1 MLRRENWRLLI
12 YKHVIPAKAGIHFVA
27 SIDSCLCRNDKK
39 KKMIDSFE
47 IIGLLAAVLTT
58 SAYVPQVYKTWK
70 TKSAGNISLTMY
82 VAMFIGIILW
92 LVYGIH
98 LNSLAM
104 ILANSVTAVLT
115 MIIIIF
121 KLKYK

>member
-1 MLRRENWRLLI
+1 MGNFDTYEL
-12 YKHVIPAKAGIHFVA
+12 
-27 SIDSCLCRNDKK
+27 
-39 KKMIDSFE
+39 
-47 IIGLLAAVLTT
+47 IGLLAAFLTT
-58 SAYVPQVYKTWK
+58 SAYVPQAYKTWK

-82 VAMFIGIILW
+82 IAMFIGIILW
-92 LVYGIH
+92 LIYGIH

-115 MIIIIF
+115 IIIISF

>member
-1 MLRRENWRLLI
+1 
-12 YKHVIPAKAGIHFVA
+12 
-27 SIDSCLCRNDKK
+27 
-39 KKMIDSFE
+39 MIDKYE
-47 IIGLLAAVLTT
+47 IIGLIAAVLTT

-82 VAMFIGIILW
+82 IAMFTGILLW

-98 LNSLAM
+98 LNSFAM
-104 ILANSVTAVLT
+104 IVANIITAVLT
-115 MIIIIF
+115 LIIIFF

>member
-1 MLRRENWRLLI
+1 
-12 YKHVIPAKAGIHFVA
+12 VI
-27 SIDSCLCRNDKK
+27 DK
-39 KKMIDSFE
+39 FE
-47 IIGLLAAVLTT
+47 IIGLIAAVLTT
-58 SAYVPQVYKTWK
+58 SAYIPQAYKTWK

-92 LVYGIH
+92 LIYGIY

-104 ILANSVTAVLT
+104 ILANVVTAILT
-115 MIIIIF
+115 FMIIIF